1 MESSPIPIPE
11 HTVIWGIEIRS
22 PKCSQQVCDLHE
34 VLLEGSAPAAVM
46 RKTVMSKQR
55 KSSEKRKEEGMVRGE
70 QGKKEGA
77 LHTRMH
83 TRTRADLES
92 FNKRNKLE

>member
-1 MESSPIPIPE
+1 M
-11 HTVIWGIEIRS
+11 
-22 PKCSQQVCDLHE
+22 
-34 VLLEGSAPAAVM
+34 
-46 RKTVMSKQR
+46 VMSKQR